1 MTSKSNPGTN
11 TSDTP
16 SGLTVGQ
23 VTRRAVADLTAAIGS
38 EGEARAMV
46 RDIWEWLTGWNTT
59 KVLLHTSDSA
69 SVFVESEFRRVTT
82 RVIAGEPLQYVLGT
96 AHFYGMTFDV
106 TPDVLVP
113 RPETAELVDF
123 IVDDAA
129 GRSDLNLLDIA
140 TGSGCIAIALAR
152 NLPFSHVEA
161 TDISAKALD
170 VARANAARL
179 RCNITFTQQ
188 DILTAKPPADPTFD
202 IVVSNPPYVMNSEKA
217 EMESRVIDHEPTGA
231 LFVPD
236 SDPLKFYLAV
246 AVYAESALKAG
257 GRLYFELN
265 PLTAD
270 ELSSVLE
277 KRGCW
282 NDISIRLD
290 SFGKKRMLRATL
302 G

>member
-1 MTSKSNPGTN
+1 
-11 TSDTP
+11 
-16 SGLTVGQ
+16 
-23 VTRRAVADLTAAIGS
+23 
-38 EGEARAMV
+38 
-46 RDIWEWLTGWNTT
+46 
-59 KVLLHTSDSA
+59 
-69 SVFVESEFRRVTT
+69 
-82 RVIAGEPLQYVLGT
+82 
-96 AHFYGMTFDV
+96 
-106 TPDVLVP
+106 
-113 RPETAELVDF
+113 
-123 IVDDAA
+123 
-129 GRSDLNLLDIA
+129 SDLNLLDIA

-217 EMESRVIDHEPTGA
+217 EMESRVIDHEPPGA

-236 SDPLKFYLAV
+236 DDPLKFYLAV

-282 NDISIRLD
+282 NDISIRRD

>member
-179 RCNITFTQQ
+179 RCNIKFTQQ

-217 EMESRVIDHEPTGA
+217 EMESRVIDHEPPGA

>member
-23 VTRRAVADLTAAIGS
+23 VTRRAVADLSAAIGS

-59 KVLLHTSDSA
+59 KVLLHSSDSA

-217 EMESRVIDHEPTGA
+217 EMESRVIDHEPPGA

-236 SDPLKFYLAV
+236 DDPLKFYLAV

-282 NDISIRLD
+282 NDISIRRD

>member
-217 EMESRVIDHEPTGA
+217 EMESRVIDHEPPGA

>member
-179 RCNITFTQQ
+179 RCNIKFTQQ
-188 DILTAKPPADPTFD
+188 DILTTKPPADPTFD

-217 EMESRVIDHEPTGA
+217 EMESRVIDHEPPGA